1 MTSLIE
7 EAKSSDDIKVGRTFH
22 SDNRSRRS
30 QSRGGNSNNNSS
42 RKERSRRSGNK
53 FCCLCRASN
62 RPDWDSHYL
71 STCKYV
77 PDADRQAFSKIR
89 NIEVV
94 ESDEVSESSPSA
106 SEESAR
112 SEEEAQTDV
121 DDDPSPVTAAVTRRV
136 TVRKSPTLQC
146 FYKHHP
152 VSVCLDTGSESNF
165 ISVSC
170 VEELDLVV
178 SDSKQ
183 GAVQADKKAQL
194 KVLGEVNFDL
204 VRGPH
209 TFVCNALVVQ
219 EELGDVV
226 GGEPFLETNDI
237 YVRSSKKEIHI
248 RDSETISYAKSS

>member
-1 MTSLIE
+1 M
-7 EAKSSDDIKVGRTFH
+7 
-22 SDNRSRRS
+22 
-30 QSRGGNSNNNSS
+30 
-42 RKERSRRSGNK
+42 
-53 FCCLCRASN
+53 
-62 RPDWDSHYL
+62 
-71 STCKYV
+71 
-77 PDADRQAFSKIR
+77 
-89 NIEVV
+89 
-94 ESDEVSESSPSA
+94 SESSPSA
-106 SEESAR
+106 SEESSR
-112 SEEEAQTDV
+112 SEEEAQTDAE
-121 DDDPSPVTAAVTRRV
+121 DESHTISAVARRV
-136 TVRKSPTLQC
+136 TVRKSPVLSC

-165 ISVSC
+165 ISESC
-170 VEELDLVV
+170 VLGLDLVV

-209 TFVCNALVVQ
+209 TFVCHALVVQ